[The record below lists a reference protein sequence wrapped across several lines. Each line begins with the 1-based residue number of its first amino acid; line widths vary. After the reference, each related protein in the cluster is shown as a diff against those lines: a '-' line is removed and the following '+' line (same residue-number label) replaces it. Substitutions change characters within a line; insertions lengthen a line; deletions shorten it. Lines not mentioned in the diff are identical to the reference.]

1 MEEKGIKVPHLDYV
15 AVAAKTK
22 KNPVWVHFGAGNIF
36 RGFIANLQY
45 KLLEEGNADTGI
57 IAAETFD
64 FDIIEKIYD
73 PYDNLTLLTSIY
85 ADGSMVNSVVAS
97 IT

>member
-1 MEEKGIKVPHLDYV
+1 MEEKGIKVPHFDYA

-36 RGFIANLQY
+36 RGFIANLQH

-73 PYDNLTLLTSIY
+73 PYDNLTFSP
-85 ADGSMVNSVVAS
+85 ASMLMDPW
-97 IT
+97 